1 MNDETVEQI
10 QTKIAYLESAAAELS
25 DMVFRQH
32 TEIQRLKEQLMAISA
47 RLGEPATEET
57 ARTLEQERPPHY

>member
-47 RLGEPATEET
+47 RLGEPAAEENVP
-57 ARTLEQERPPHY
+57 TLEQERPPHY